1 MSATAQLA
9 QERRALL
16 KYLLQVG
23 AAVVEPTPR
32 GLRDPAFAG

>member
-1 MSATAQLA
+1 MHMSHMKDH
-9 QERRALL
+9 ERLALL

-32 GLRDPAFAG
+32 GLRDPAFDG